1 MAFTIIVGALCAL
14 MVIGM
19 PIAFAFLA
27 VNIAGAYLFWGGV
40 AGLNQMVL
48 AVMDSVASF
57 SIMPVPLFLLM
68 GEVLFRAGL
77 AARLMDVL
85 DAWLGRIPGRLS
97 LMAVAGGTL
106 FATLAGSGAATTA
119 LLGRILVPDMVK
131 RGYKQPMTLGP
142 VMGSGGLAVMLPPS
156 ALGVILAA
164 TANLSVGE
172 FLLAIIVP
180 GLMMA
185 ASYAIYVVVRC
196 KLQPDIAPVYGGGPK
211 QPLGQKLR
219 DTVVY
224 VFPLATII
232 FVVTGLIFLGI
243 ATPTESAGLGAL
255 SALIMAKLYG
265 KLDWPTLQ
273 QCLVST
279 LRTSIM
285 ILMILSGSSAFA
297 QLLAFTG
304 ASAGLVDLATSTSFK
319 SGDDRHHH
327 AGRSAGTRHVHGI
340 ACHDPA
346 VRTDLFSDH
355 RGTPSVADLVR
366 RRHAAQH
373 GNGRDLAAIWLR
385 SVRDEGG
392 SAARHHDD
400 GRLSRHHSIP
410 AAELH
415 RDADYDLLPP
425 DGALAAVASGEIATV
440 FRSPRNLTYRRRT
453 Q

>member
-1 MAFTIIVGALCAL
+1 MEWWLAFTIIVGALCAL

-156 ALGVILAA
+156 ALGVILSA

-185 ASYAIYVVVRC
+185 ASYAIYVVV
-196 KLQPDIAPVYGGGPK
+196 
-211 QPLGQKLR
+211 
-219 DTVVY
+219 
-224 VFPLATII
+224 
-232 FVVTGLIFLGI
+232 
-243 ATPTESAGLGAL
+243 
-255 SALIMAKLYG
+255 
-265 KLDWPTLQ
+265 
-273 QCLVST
+273 
-279 LRTSIM
+279 
-285 ILMILSGSSAFA
+285 
-297 QLLAFTG
+297 
-304 ASAGLVDLATSTSFK
+304 
-319 SGDDRHHH
+319 
-327 AGRSAGTRHVHGI
+327 
-340 ACHDPA
+340 
-346 VRTDLFSDH
+346 
-355 RGTPSVADLVR
+355 
-366 RRHAAQH
+366 
-373 GNGRDLAAIWLR
+373 
-385 SVRDEGG
+385 
-392 SAARHHDD
+392 
-400 GRLSRHHSIP
+400 
-410 AAELH
+410 
-415 RDADYDLLPP
+415 
-425 DGALAAVASGEIATV
+425 
-440 FRSPRNLTYRRRT
+440 
-453 Q
+453 